1 MSTRKPA
8 GGDGGGSLEPGGA
21 AAAGPRVYTVSE
33 ITAEI
38 RRTLEEGFQDVT
50 IEGEI
55 SNYRPSAAGHS
66 YFSLKDNDAI
76 ISVVMFRG
84 RLWGLRFQPADGML
98 VRARGNLSVY
108 PKRGNYQL
116 ICESLQPAGQ
126 GNLLQIIEERKR
138 RLAAEG
144 LFDSSRKRPLPLFP
158 RRVGVVTSPTGAAI
172 RDILRVLQRRAAGI
186 DVIVLPALVQ
196 GDGAAEQI
204 AAQIETANRFEMAD
218 VLIVGRGGGSLED
231 LLPFSEEIVVR
242 AVAASRIPVISAV
255 GHEVDTALTDFAA
268 DVRAATPS
276 VAAEMVSAP
285 REELLRRVQRSA
297 EQLRRTVGQRIERAR
312 MLLDQFHPEGLE
324 RNFRL
329 LVQPFMLRLDDAR
342 ESLAAGVRERVRDAR
357 HRHELASRDLLA
369 ASPLAILQRGYA
381 VVTGAAGQVV
391 RSAAAVS
398 PGDRL
403 DVRVAVGRIDAEVK
417 EAHPDARL

>member
-1 MSTRKPA
+1 MGRPA
-8 GGDGGGSLEPGGA
+8 GGDSGGEPEHGGA
-21 AAAGPRVYTVSE
+21 GAAGPRVYTVSE

-38 RRTLEEGFQDVT
+38 RRALEESFQDVT
-50 IEGEI
+50 IEGEV
-55 SNYRPSAAGHS
+55 SNFHPSSAGHL
-66 YFSLKDNDAI
+66 YFSLKDSEAI
-76 ISVVMFRG
+76 ITVVMFRG
-84 RLWGLRFQPADGML
+84 RLRNLRFQPADGML

-144 LFDSSRKRPLPLFP
+144 LFDASRKRPLPMFP
-158 RRVGVVTSPTGAAI
+158 GRVAVVTSPTGAAI
-172 RDILRVLQRRAAGI
+172 RDILRVLKRRAAGI
-186 DVIVLPALVQ
+186 DVVVLPALVQ
-196 GDGAAEQI
+196 GEGAAEQI
-204 AAQIETANRFEMAD
+204 AAQIETANRFDMAD

-276 VAAEMVSAP
+276 VAAEMVSQS
-285 REELLRRVQRSA
+285 REDLLRRVQAARD
-297 EQLRRTVGQRIERAR
+297 QLRRTVGRRIERAR
-312 MLLDQFHPEGLE
+312 LLLDQFHAEGLG

-329 LVQPFMLRLDDAR
+329 LVQPLLLRLDDAR
-342 ESLAAGVRERVRDAR
+342 ESITAGMRERLRDAR
-357 HRHELASRDLLA
+357 HRHELASRSLLA
-369 ASPLAILQRGYA
+369 SSPLAILQRGYA
-381 VVTGAAGQVV
+381 VVTGAAGKVI

-403 DVRVAVGRIDAEVK
+403 DVRLAVGRIDAEVK